1 MNSTLQELV
10 AQRRG
15 YKYLDKDGVSPYKHY
30 KYDLK
35 SRKDL
40 FADLDTDVKKDCG
53 AGWNLATVE
62 WIADNCLKLDGVIAE
77 FTIPTKAKIIVPKNS
92 NGKFRTDII
101 RVRKVTPVE
110 SFFPFLKNLNSRLKE
125 YRPKNPI
132 TGEIMPPI
140 DKIKATM
147 DQIRDQ
153 VGDQVGDQVWDQVGA
168 QIRDQIRAQVGA
180 QVGAQVWD
188 QVLDQVLDQV
198 WDQVGDQVLD
208 QVGDQVWDQVR
219 VCAYKAIA
227 DFFGLDCDH
236 PAFELVRMGIIV
248 VEVREK
254 FKVFGKA
261 GKYLG
266 EF

>member
-53 AGWNLATVE
+53 AGWNLATVK
-62 WIADNCLKLDGVIAE
+62 WIADNCLKLKGTIVE
-77 FTIPTKAKIIVPKNS
+77 FAIPAKARIIVPENS
-92 NGKFRTDII
+92 DGKFRTDII

-147 DQIRDQ
+147 DQIRDK
-153 VGDQVGDQVWDQVGA
+153 VGA
-168 QIRDQIRAQVGA
+168 
-180 QVGAQVWD
+180 
-188 QVLDQVLDQV
+188 QVLDQV